1 MEEAVRRLS
10 LAYTSKEPFSSV
22 KIKNSKRTRRVCL
35 ITGYII
41 AFTKLT
47 TTLIWQWQRMDSRF
61 YDKEW
66 TEEEVKLFEKGLEY
80 HHGAELGLIKG
91 EIKTRSVPEIVRFYG
106 HWKK

>member
-1 MEEAVRRLS
+1 
-10 LAYTSKEPFSSV
+10 
-22 KIKNSKRTRRVCL
+22 
-35 ITGYII
+35 
-41 AFTKLT
+41 
-47 TTLIWQWQRMDSRF
+47 MDSRF